1 MFAMRCADQVWNLD
15 YLGAEVI
22 CMKSISMHTCSGA
35 NVWKTGAI
43 SWSIQA
49 WNLKF
54 WGLLL
59 HGGLECFFVLDS
71 WWWDQWYLSLTFNFL
86 NLFLKINRCLIYF
99 GAWFVMTS
107 GSFGNDLNSFNKLKD
122 KCWHQNLSRW
132 GTYSYI
138 YYKNI
143 RIYLGHNIS
152 TTGVQF
158 QKLPFRS
165 IY

>member
-43 SWSIQA
+43 SWSIQT

-71 WWWDQWYLSLTFNFL
+71 
-86 NLFLKINRCLIYF
+86 
-99 GAWFVMTS
+99 
-107 GSFGNDLNSFNKLKD
+107 
-122 KCWHQNLSRW
+122 
-132 GTYSYI
+132 
-138 YYKNI
+138 
-143 RIYLGHNIS
+143 
-152 TTGVQF
+152 
-158 QKLPFRS
+158 
-165 IY
+165 

>member
-71 WWWDQWYLSLTFNFL
+71 WWDQWYLSLTFNFL

-138 YYKNI
+138 Y
-143 RIYLGHNIS
+143 
-152 TTGVQF
+152 
-158 QKLPFRS
+158 
-165 IY
+165 